1 MQLQNYLLLDTYG
14 KRKPY
19 CAMIQYEN
27 LLSAISK
34 PLLEDFTVS
43 RSWPVVLK
51 DVDRW
56 WGTWRMSHMEGPA
69 VFSFK
74 GPFNRDW

>member
-1 MQLQNYLLLDTYG
+1 
-14 KRKPY
+14 
-19 CAMIQYEN
+19 MIQYEN

-51 DVDRW
+51 DVDKW
-56 WGTWRMSHMEGPA
+56 
-69 VFSFK
+69 
-74 GPFNRDW
+74 